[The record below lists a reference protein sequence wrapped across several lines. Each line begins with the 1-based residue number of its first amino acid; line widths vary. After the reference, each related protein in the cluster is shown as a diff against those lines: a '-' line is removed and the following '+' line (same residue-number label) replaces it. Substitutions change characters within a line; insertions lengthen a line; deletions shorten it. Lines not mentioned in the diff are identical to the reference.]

1 MAGNEQG
8 TMDGETH
15 IKRAVDPAHRALR
28 SHPQPAGVGTDERTG
43 AHRAARIA
51 TLAEVLARGSD
62 PRLDRTGTTPT
73 PA

>member
-8 TMDGETH
+8 TMDGETQMQAT
-15 IKRAVDPAHRALR
+15 AVPSRDAPR
-28 SHPQPAGVGTDERTG
+28 SCPQAADAGIGERTG

-62 PRLDRTGTTPT
+62 PRLARTRVMGK